1 MPRKSKEELKT
12 NSLLKLAEKVFKKA
26 TSAPNKITAMAETK
40 SKKSNSKATLVTKE
54 ANSKTSKVTKK
65 VAQTAK
71 IPKSVSE
78 VAVDKSASLAT
89 KKAAS
94 KASSNSAKKSKDT
107 AVSLATKQSKSATS
121 TQVTAKSKVASKDM
135 SANKESAKTSTN
147 SKAKTDSKTASTVA
161 SATKT
166 TKKQVSRNSAVKTK
180 STNSQIS
187 DSTSSKANAKT
198 TSKSAK
204 TTTTSTIAKSKTA
217 VTSATTKS
225 KTPKKKATK
234 TSKSAKVASAD
245 KKRVFTSSVE
255 YYDLPY
261 RYNETVVKILA
272 QTPTMLFIYWDI
284 SDEDKQSFINT
295 YGEDFF
301 NKTKPV
307 LIVTNKTMNYS
318 FEVEINDFANSWYL
332 HLNDADCDYSVE
344 LGRRPIEFINNS
356 NMDNYVY
363 ITTSNDMEMPNNR
376 ILFDKLGKTVFF
388 KNVKNDFIEEKQIS
402 SISFIRNLG
411 KIYNVYEL
419 YKEMYKDE
427 IQAELN
433 SENINLHLSSS
444 NSSTFK

>member
-12 NSLLKLAEKVFKKA
+12 NSLLKLAEKVFKRA
-26 TSAPNKITAMAETK
+26 ASAPNKITAMAETK
-40 SKKSNSKATLVTKE
+40 SNSKATLATKE

-65 VAQTAK
+65 VAKTAK
-71 IPKSVSE
+71 VPKSVSE
-78 VAVDKSASLAT
+78 VAVDKSVSLAT
-89 KKAAS
+89 KKAES

-107 AVSLATKQSKSATS
+107 SVSLAAKQSKSTTS
-121 TQVTAKSKVASKDM
+121 TQVTAKSKVTNKDM

-147 SKAKTDSKTASTVA
+147 SKAKTAS
-161 SATKT
+161 KT
-166 TKKQVSRNSAVKTK
+166 TKKQISSNSTAKTK

-187 DSTSSKANAKT
+187 DNTASKANAKT

-204 TTTTSTIAKSKTA
+204 VATTSTTAKRKT
-217 VTSATTKS
+217 T
-225 KTPKKKATK
+225 KKKATK
-234 TSKSAKVASAD
+234 TTKSAKVASAD

-284 SDEDKQSFINT
+284 SDEDRQSFIDA

-307 LIVTNKTMNYS
+307 LIVTNKTMNYK

-363 ITTSNDMEMPNNR
+363 ITTSNDMEMPNNH

-388 KNVKNDFIEEKQIS
+388 KNVKNDFVEEKQIS

-411 KIYNVYEL
+411 KIYSVYEL

>member
-12 NSLLKLAEKVFKKA
+12 NSLKKLAERVFKRA
-26 TSAPNKITAMAETK
+26 TSASNKVSVKAESGARKTNSKVALSTKEVMTK
-40 SKKSNSKATLVTKE
+40 SSKATKVASNKVPKKVTEKSTKI
-54 ANSKTSKVTKK
+54 SKTSKAPK
-65 VAQTAK
+65 TAK
-71 IPKSVSE
+71 TLKKADETLMDNSVSLTSKIE
-78 VAVDKSASLAT
+78 KST
-89 KKAAS
+89 T
-94 KASSNSAKKSKDT
+94 NNAKKS
-107 AVSLATKQSKSATS
+107 STS
-121 TQVTAKSKVASKDM
+121 TSSIAKRTSTSTTTSGKAKKSSVKSSTEANSDAKSHITTAK
-135 SANKESAKTSTN
+135 
-147 SKAKTDSKTASTVA
+147 
-161 SATKT
+161 
-166 TKKQVSRNSAVKTK
+166 VSRTGK
-180 STNSQIS
+180 ST
-187 DSTSSKANAKT
+187 TTARKTSKANAKN
-198 TSKSAK
+198 TSKSGK
-204 TTTTSTIAKSKTA
+204 TTKTGSSTKKKTTKNAKST
-217 VTSATTKS
+217 
-225 KTPKKKATK
+225 
-234 TSKSAKVASAD
+234 KVASAD
-245 KKRVFTSSVE
+245 KKSFFTSSVE

-284 SDEDKQSFINT
+284 SDEDRQGFINT

-344 LGRRPIEFINNS
+344 LGRRPIEFNNNS
-356 NMDNYVY
+356 NIDNYVY

-388 KNVKNDFIEEKQIS
+388 KNVKNNFIEEKQIS

-411 KIYNVYEL
+411 KIYSVYEL

-427 IQAELN
+427 LQEELN

-444 NSSTFK
+444 SSSTFK

>member
-12 NSLLKLAEKVFKKA
+12 NSLLKLAEKVFKRA
-26 TSAPNKITAMAETK
+26 ASAPNKITAMAETK
-40 SKKSNSKATLVTKE
+40 SKKSNSKATLATKE

-65 VAQTAK
+65 VAKTAK
-71 IPKSVSE
+71 VPKSVSE
-78 VAVDKSASLAT
+78 VAVDKSVSLAT
-89 KKAAS
+89 KKAES

-107 AVSLATKQSKSATS
+107 SVSLAAKQSKSTTS
-121 TQVTAKSKVASKDM
+121 TQVTAKSKVTNKDM

-147 SKAKTDSKTASTVA
+147 SKAKTAS
-161 SATKT
+161 KT
-166 TKKQVSRNSAVKTK
+166 TKKQISSNSTAKTK

-187 DSTSSKANAKT
+187 DNTASKANAKT

-204 TTTTSTIAKSKTA
+204 VATTSTTAKRKT
-217 VTSATTKS
+217 T
-225 KTPKKKATK
+225 KKKATK
-234 TSKSAKVASAD
+234 TTKSAKVASAD

-284 SDEDKQSFINT
+284 SDEDRQSFIDA

-307 LIVTNKTMNYS
+307 LIVTNKTMNYK

-363 ITTSNDMEMPNNR
+363 ITTSNDMEMPNNH

-388 KNVKNDFIEEKQIS
+388 KNVKNDFVEEKQIS

-411 KIYNVYEL
+411 KIYSVYEL

>member
-12 NSLLKLAEKVFKKA
+12 NSLLKLAEKVFKRA
-26 TSAPNKITAMAETK
+26 ASAPNKITAMAETK
-40 SKKSNSKATLVTKE
+40 SKKSNSKATLATKE

-65 VAQTAK
+65 VAKTAK
-71 IPKSVSE
+71 VPKSVSE

-89 KKAAS
+89 KKAES

-107 AVSLATKQSKSATS
+107 SVSLAAKQSKSTTS
-121 TQVTAKSKVASKDM
+121 TQVTAKSKVTNKDM

-147 SKAKTDSKTASTVA
+147 SKAKTAS
-161 SATKT
+161 KT
-166 TKKQVSRNSAVKTK
+166 TKKQISSNSTAKTK

-187 DSTSSKANAKT
+187 DNTASKANAKT

-204 TTTTSTIAKSKTA
+204 VATTSTTAKRKT
-217 VTSATTKS
+217 T
-225 KTPKKKATK
+225 KKKATK
-234 TSKSAKVASAD
+234 TTKSAKVASAD

-284 SDEDKQSFINT
+284 SDEDRQSFIDA

-307 LIVTNKTMNYS
+307 LIVTNKTMNYK

-363 ITTSNDMEMPNNR
+363 ITTSNDMEMPNNH

-388 KNVKNDFIEEKQIS
+388 KNVKNDFVEEKQIS

-411 KIYNVYEL
+411 KIYSVYEL

>member
-12 NSLLKLAEKVFKKA
+12 NSLLKLAEKVFKRA
-26 TSAPNKITAMAETK
+26 ASAPNKITAMAETK
-40 SKKSNSKATLVTKE
+40 SKKSNSKATLATKE

-65 VAQTAK
+65 VAKTAK
-71 IPKSVSE
+71 VSKSVSE

-89 KKAAS
+89 KKAES

-107 AVSLATKQSKSATS
+107 SVSLAAKQSKSTTS
-121 TQVTAKSKVASKDM
+121 TQVTAKSKVTNKDM

-147 SKAKTDSKTASTVA
+147 SKAKTAS
-161 SATKT
+161 KT
-166 TKKQVSRNSAVKTK
+166 TKKQISSNSTAKTK

-187 DSTSSKANAKT
+187 DNTASKANAKT

-204 TTTTSTIAKSKTA
+204 VATTSTTAKRKT
-217 VTSATTKS
+217 T
-225 KTPKKKATK
+225 KKKATK
-234 TSKSAKVASAD
+234 TTKSAKVASAD

-284 SDEDKQSFINT
+284 SDEDRQSFIDA

-307 LIVTNKTMNYS
+307 LIVTNKTMNYK

>member
-12 NSLLKLAEKVFKKA
+12 NSLLKLAEKVFKRA
-26 TSAPNKITAMAETK
+26 ASAPNKITAMAETK
-40 SKKSNSKATLVTKE
+40 SKKSNSKATLATKE

-65 VAQTAK
+65 VAKTAK
-71 IPKSVSE
+71 VPKSVSE
-78 VAVDKSASLAT
+78 VAVDKSVSLAT
-89 KKAAS
+89 KKAES

-107 AVSLATKQSKSATS
+107 SVSLVAKQSKSTTS
-121 TQVTAKSKVASKDM
+121 TQVTAKSKVANKDM

-147 SKAKTDSKTASTVA
+147 SKAKTASKTASTVA
-161 SATKT
+161 SASKT
-166 TKKQVSRNSAVKTK
+166 TKKQISSNSTVKTK

-187 DSTSSKANAKT
+187 DNTASKANAKT

-204 TTTTSTIAKSKTA
+204 VATTSTTAKRKT
-217 VTSATTKS
+217 T
-225 KTPKKKATK
+225 KKKATK
-234 TSKSAKVASAD
+234 TTKSAKVASAD

-284 SDEDKQSFINT
+284 SDEDRQSFIDA

-307 LIVTNKTMNYS
+307 LIVTNKTMNYK

-363 ITTSNDMEMPNNR
+363 ITTSNDMEMPNNH

-388 KNVKNDFIEEKQIS
+388 KNVKNDFVEEKQIS

-411 KIYNVYEL
+411 KIYSVYEL